1 MNKTIVTGR
10 LVRDPEMRTVQSD
23 LKITTFSVAVDR
35 YAGSKEKKVDFYDC
49 KAFRKQAEVIND
61 HFFKGK
67 PILID
72 GHMESSKWTD
82 KNGATRVSWE
92 LVVENF
98 EFIGGDKKQAAPVS
112 GPTEVVSNP
121 FDNSDG
127 TPFDMN
133 DDEFNALPM

>member
-10 LVRDPEMRTVQSD
+10 LTRDPELRTVQSD

-35 YAGSKEKKVDFYDC
+35 YAGGQKKVDFYDC
-49 KAFRKQAEVIND
+49 KAFRRQAEIINEW
-61 HFFKGK
+61 FSKGK

-98 EFIGGDKKQAAPVS
+98 EFLGSKQQSEAAPAVS
-112 GPTEVVSNP
+112 ENP
-121 FDNSDG
+121 FDPNDVSG
-127 TPFDMN
+127 TPFEMDGDPL
-133 DDEFNALPM
+133 DDLPM